1 MRACSTAALALF
13 IMAQAGAAQAPGTV
27 AIVDVNVISMER
39 EGTVQ
44 SGQTVIVREGRI
56 AALGPVASTTVPAGA
71 TRVEGRGRFLIPGLA
86 EMHGHIPPVNPD
98 AANPRW
104 SEDVL
109 FLYVAAGALTVRGM
123 QGHPS
128 HIALRERVER
138 GEVIGPRLYLSGPA
152 MSGNSV
158 PDAATAERLVREYKA
173 AGYNHLKVHEGLSK
187 DAYDAIVRTAGEVGM
202 RWGGHVSQ
210 VVGVPGV
217 LAARQATIDHLDDYI
232 DAAQRDGSPALAMSG
247 GERTSALPLHV
258 DEAKIPALARQTREA
273 GVAVVPTQALWETLR
288 GAHTPESLSDLP
300 ELRYVPAALVEQWTN
315 AARNAQANNPQASAA
330 AEVQFRDKMLKALSD
345 AGVQILMGTDA
356 PQVFSVPGFSLRR
369 EVVAM
374 SEAGM
379 TPWQI
384 LHSGTVAVAQHL
396 GTQAETGTIA
406 AGKRADLIL
415 LEANPLDDI
424 TAIGRV
430 AGVVVN
436 GRWLAQSDIE
446 ARLSEIAARNGR

>member
-1 MRACSTAALALF
+1 
-13 IMAQAGAAQAPGTV
+13 
-27 AIVDVNVISMER
+27 
-39 EGTVQ
+39 
-44 SGQTVIVREGRI
+44 
-56 AALGPVASTTVPAGA
+56 
-71 TRVEGRGRFLIPGLA
+71 
-86 EMHGHIPPVNPD
+86 
-98 AANPRW
+98 
-104 SEDVL
+104 
-109 FLYVAAGALTVRGM
+109 
-123 QGHPS
+123 
-128 HIALRERVER
+128 
-138 GEVIGPRLYLSGPA
+138 
-152 MSGNSV
+152 
-158 PDAATAERLVREYKA
+158 
-173 AGYNHLKVHEGLSK
+173 
-187 DAYDAIVRTAGEVGM
+187 
-202 RWGGHVSQ
+202 
-210 VVGVPGV
+210 
-217 LAARQATIDHLDDYI
+217 
-232 DAAQRDGSPALAMSG
+232 MSG